1 MLPVMVLKESALRYN
16 VELMAALCNRSGIS
30 LAPHGKTSMAPQL
43 LQRQLDAGAWAVTA
57 ATMHQVR
64 VWRTFGAERVLLAN
78 ELVEAAS
85 AVWVATELERDP
97 SFNFFCLVDS
107 VACVELLENAIDSVR
122 MTRRLDVLVEL
133 GVKGGRTGCRT
144 RTQAREVALAVAA
157 SKHLSLAGVEAF
169 EGVVNTGGLAAD
181 LEEVDRVL
189 KDLRALVL
197 DLDSAGL
204 FSRAGEVLVTA
215 GGSAFLDRVVA
226 ELAGPWSVS
235 RPVRLVLRSGCYLT
249 HDAAHYKQVSPFGTR
264 LNQTDPLQEALEIW
278 GVVLS
283 LPEPGLAIIGFGK
296 RDAPHDLELPIPRLS
311 KKTVEAP
318 RALSGAAIV
327 ALNDQHAF
335 MKIDA
340 VGRLAVGDLIGCG
353 ISHPCTAFDKWRL
366 IPVVDDV
373 YRVVDAVLTFF

>member
-1 MLPVMVLKESALRYN
+1 
-16 VELMAALCNRSGIS
+16 
-30 LAPHGKTSMAPQL
+30 
-43 LQRQLDAGAWAVTA
+43 
-57 ATMHQVR
+57 MHQVR